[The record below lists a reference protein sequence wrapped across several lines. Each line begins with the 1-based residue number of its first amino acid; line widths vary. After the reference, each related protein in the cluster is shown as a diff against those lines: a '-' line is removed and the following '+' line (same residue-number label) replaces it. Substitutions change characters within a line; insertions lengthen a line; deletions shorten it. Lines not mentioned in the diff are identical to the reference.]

1 MACLLKCVKDVRQKV
16 CSQLCSKRMRY
27 GATLY
32 ELEKSTRTLTSVAS
46 ATNIA
51 HLVLGDMRQNACAS
65 MTSNLAVSVN
75 TVQAGPFPL
84 YVVTGT
90 LDTTKSRLAR
100 HVGEEHTTPDGRA
113 AGRAQTLPKR
123 NSRRSLTQC
132 AFEVQLWITD
142 CCSADRPAALL
153 TNYSE

>member
-16 CSQLCSKRMRY
+16 YSQLCSKRMRY

-32 ELEKSTRTLTSVAS
+32 ELENSTRTLTSVAS

-75 TVQAGPFPL
+75 TVQAGPFP
-84 YVVTGT
+84 
-90 LDTTKSRLAR
+90 S
-100 HVGEEHTTPDGRA
+100 
-113 AGRAQTLPKR
+113 Q
-123 NSRRSLTQC
+123 
-132 AFEVQLWITD
+132 
-142 CCSADRPAALL
+142 AALVL
-153 TNYSE
+153 RK